1 MCIGIGNK
9 SRLWYLF
16 SYCCFTFSAGWFVE
30 VQVCISTQKGNR
42 QVHQTYL
49 NYRFWFYFA
58 DYYLIKT
65 YILYNPS
72 LFRYLTNNIDELVVE
87 LVHQFTK
94 TVYQLG
100 SPLHSSVS
108 ITDSKF
114 CPVLFLVDLREGEV
128 LLLDCFWALSSLVR
142 DLVFLALPPV

>member
-30 VQVCISTQKGNR
+30 VQVCISTQKDNR

-65 YILYNPS
+65 YILYTPS

-87 LVHQFTK
+87 LVHRFTK

-142 DLVFLALPPV
+142 DLVCLALPPV